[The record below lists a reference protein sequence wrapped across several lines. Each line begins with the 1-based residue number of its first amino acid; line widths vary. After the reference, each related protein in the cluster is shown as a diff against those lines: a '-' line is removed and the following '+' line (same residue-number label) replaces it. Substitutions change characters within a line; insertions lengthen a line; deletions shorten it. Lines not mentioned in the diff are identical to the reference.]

1 MSKVQRLAQRKA
13 KPVTYSLT
21 NDTAS
26 TFALFV
32 PVGSTRFIMSDNQV
46 FTVKKR

>member
-1 MSKVQRLAQRKA
+1 MAKVQRLTQRKA

-21 NDTAS
+21 NETES
-26 TFALFV
+26 TFVLFV
-32 PVGSTRFIMSDNQV
+32 PVSSTRFITSDNQV

>member
-1 MSKVQRLAQRKA
+1 MAKVQRLAQRKA
-13 KPVTYSLT
+13 KPVAYSLN

-26 TFALFV
+26 TFVLFV
-32 PVGSTRFIMSDNQV
+32 PVSSTRFITSDNQV